1 MINKNHVI
9 FVVFISNVNL
19 YAFLSVYLKVL
30 SMMGLLELKYN
41 IYTSAEYIFR
51 ILDAP

>member
-9 FVVFISNVNL
+9 FVVYISNVNL
-19 YAFLSVYLKVL
+19 YVFLSVYLKVL
-30 SMMGLLELKYN
+30 SMGLLELKYN

-51 ILDAP
+51 ILDTP